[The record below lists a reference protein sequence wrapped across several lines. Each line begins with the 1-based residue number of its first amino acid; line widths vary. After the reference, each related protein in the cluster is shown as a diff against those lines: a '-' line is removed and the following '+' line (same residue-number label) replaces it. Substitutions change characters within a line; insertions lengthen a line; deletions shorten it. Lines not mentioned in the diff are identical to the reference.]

1 MMSFCRPSYS
11 GIIEREMF
19 KKSLGIYPPGGSPS
33 EMEKR
38 RETKQR
44 HVMELYKK
52 KGNLVPNKGGKG
64 GHSLISGPGMPMIRY
79 TYTNLDVHTYF
90 HNNMHFSVTF

>member
-1 MMSFCRPSYS
+1 MMLFCRPSYS

-64 GHSLISGPGMPMIRY
+64 GHSLISGTGMPMIRY
-79 TYTNLDVHTYF
+79 TNLDVHTF
-90 HNNMHFSVTF
+90 TIICMHFSVTF